1 LRYHGQPL
9 LSAVGRLVL
18 LLGDVLSE
26 LGDALAADESRS
38 GIS

>member
-18 LLGDVLSE
+18 LLGDVISE